1 MDDIKSS
8 LKLLLIITLAIGG
21 SYFAGYMKGWYSH
34 SDKVN
39 ADYAKRKQ
47 QAEIKQASSVA
58 KSQQVKTVTE
68 VKYKTIYRDV
78 VKYVQDP
85 DRIKCDYDDEYRRL
99 RQSALD
105 ADAAIRRDVRQGVF
119 FDDSRTKEHR

>member
-1 MDDIKSS
+1 MKDWS
-8 LKLLLIITLAIGG
+8 LFIIGLLVVAG
-21 SYFAGYMKGWYSH
+21 SYYVGYTDHEKKTIV
-34 SDKVN
+34 DT
-39 ADYAKRKQ
+39 AQRKQ

-58 KSQQVKTVTE
+58 KSQQVKAVTE

-85 DRIKCDYDDEYRRL
+85 NRVKCDYDDEYRRL
-99 RQSALD
+99 RQSSLD
-105 ADAAIRRDVRQGVF
+105 ADAAIRRDVRRGVF